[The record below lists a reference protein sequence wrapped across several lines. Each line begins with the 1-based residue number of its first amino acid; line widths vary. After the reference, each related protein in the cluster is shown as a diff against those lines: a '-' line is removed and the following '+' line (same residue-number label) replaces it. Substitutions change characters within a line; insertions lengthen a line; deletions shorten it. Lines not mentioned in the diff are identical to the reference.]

1 MNKRTLLFIVSL
13 VSLAVSAAV
22 LILLIPSL
30 FRPGEQVDIWLVG
43 GLAVL
48 VVDFAVG
55 TRRWRPTTPTGS
67 QKGPRRS

>member
-1 MNKRTLLFIVSL
+1 MNRRTLLFIVSL
-13 VSLAVSAAV
+13 VGMAISAAV

-48 VVDFAVG
+48 VVALAAG
-55 TRRWRPTTPTGS
+55 ARRWRPPTPVS
-67 QKGPRRS
+67 KGR

>member
-1 MNKRTLLFIVSL
+1 MNKRTLPFIVSL
-13 VSLAVSAAV
+13 VSLTISAAV

-48 VVDFAVG
+48 VVAFAAG
-55 TRRWRPTTPTGS
+55 TRRWRPPTPVS
-67 QKGPRRS
+67 NDR

>member
-13 VSLAVSAAV
+13 VGMAVSAAV

-30 FRPGEQVDIWLVG
+30 FGPGEQVDIWLVG

-48 VVDFAVG
+48 VVAFAAG
-55 TRRWRPTTPTGS
+55 TRRWRWRPPTPVT
-67 QKGPRRS
+67 KER